1 MSDLYVNTGYK
12 ETQLAPFGPI
22 GIIAHTSN
30 KEFVKQVSEVLSQK
44 RKLHAQRPGNIYANN
59 PGYAR
64 EDYIIDTQLT
74 RFQTGEGKFG
84 IAESVR
90 GHDIFVITDVLARSF
105 EYDILEGSH
114 VISPDDQYMDLLRI
128 ISVLKGK
135 AKRINVIMPFVY
147 EGRREKLD
155 SHRESYDCADMLKKL
170 YKLGVSNLIIFDPH
184 DARIE
189 NAVPLMSI
197 EFPRCQFKITSSLL
211 NRFGTIKM
219 DKDHTL
225 VVSPDETGISRA
237 IFYSSHLNLLLN
249 DSATTGNYTVKVNG
263 EHPIREFKF
272 LGEDVEGKDILLI
285 DDMINSGNT
294 MLRTAKK
301 LKDKGAKDIYCLAPF
316 GLFTDGLEVF
326 DKAYE
331 EGTIKC
337 ICTTN
342 LIYAPEELK
351 SREWYLEANMV
362 PYVARIIDALNSD
375 ESVYDLINST
385 ARLRDLASQIRI
397 EEVFDEFDIPENQ

>member
-22 GIIAHTSN
+22 GSIAHTSN
-30 KEFVKQVSEVLSQK
+30 YDLVKAVSDDLSARRK
-44 RKLHAQRPGNIYANN
+44 RRAKRPENIYAND

-64 EDYIIDTQLT
+64 DNYIFDTELT
-74 RFQTGEGKFG
+74 RFQTGEGKFSIG
-84 IAESVR
+84 ESVR
-90 GHDIFVITDVLARSF
+90 GHDIFVITDVLSHNM
-105 EYDILEGSH
+105 DIELLEGSH

-237 IFYSSHLNLLLN
+237 IFYSSHLNLPLGVFYRHR
-249 DSATTGNYTVKVNG
+249 DYTVKVNG

-375 ESVYDLINST
+375 EAVYDLINST

>member
-147 EGRREKLD
+147 EGRREKLE
-155 SHRESYDCADMLKKL
+155 SHRESYDCADVLKKL
-170 YKLGVSNLIIFDPH
+170 YKLGVSNLIVFDPH

-197 EFPRCQFKITSSLL
+197 EMPRCQFKMTSTLL
-211 NRFGTIKM
+211 NCFDTLKL

-225 VVSPDETGISRA
+225 VVSPDETGVSRA
-237 IFYSSHLNLLLN
+237 IFYASHLNLPLSLFYRKY
-249 DSATTGNYTVKVNG
+249 TGKPGQNG
-263 EHPIREFKF
+263 KIFEY
-272 LGEDVEGKDILLI
+272 LGEDVTGKDILLI

-294 MLRTAKK
+294 MLRTAEQ
-301 LKDKGAKDIYCLAPF
+301 LKAAGAKDIYCMAPF
-316 GLFTDGLEVF
+316 ALFTNGLEVF
-326 DKAYE
+326 DEAFAKK
-331 EGTIKC
+331 TIKC

-342 LIYAPEELK
+342 LIYAPDELQT
-351 SREWYLEANMV
+351 REWYIQADMV
-362 PYVARIIDALNSD
+362 PYMGRIIDALNTD
-375 ESVYDLINST
+375 ESIYDLINST
-385 ARLRDLASQIRI
+385 SRLQDLASQMKISDLI
-397 EEVFDEFDIPENQ
+397 DEDDTETI

>member
-12 ETQLAPFGPI
+12 DTYLAPFGPI

-30 KEFVKQVSEVLSQK
+30 KEFVQKVSEVLSQK
-44 RKLHAQRPGNIYANN
+44 RKIRAQRPGNKYANN

-64 EDYIIDTQLT
+64 EDYIIDTELT

-84 IAESVR
+84 IGESVR

-105 EYDILEGSH
+105 EYDLLEGEH

-170 YKLGVSNLIIFDPH
+170 YKLGVANLIVFDPH
-184 DARIE
+184 DERIA

-197 EFPRCQFKITSSLL
+197 EMPRCQFKITSSLL
-211 NRFGTIKM
+211 YRYGSIRM
-219 DKDHTL
+219 DKEHTL

-237 IFYSSHLNLLLN
+237 IFYSSHLNLPLGVFYRHR
-249 DSATTGNYTVKVNG
+249 DYTVKING

-272 LGEDVEGKDILLI
+272 LGEDVTGKDILLI

-294 MLRTAKK
+294 MLRTADQ
-301 LKDKGAKDIYCLAPF
+301 LKRRGARDIYCLAPF

-326 DKAYE
+326 DKAYD
-331 EGTIKC
+331 EGVIKC
-337 ICTTN
+337 VCTTN
-342 LIYAPEELK
+342 LIYEPEELLN
-351 SREWYLEANMV
+351 REWYLQANMV

-397 EEVFDEFDIPENQ
+397 EEVFDEFEEYDN

>member
-12 ETQLAPFGPI
+12 EVNLAPFGPI

-30 KEFVKQVSEVLSQK
+30 MEFVKQVSEVLSEK
-44 RKLHAQRPGNIYANN
+44 RKIRSLRPDCIYANN

-64 EDYIIDTQLT
+64 EDYIIDTSLF
-74 RFQTGEGKFG
+74 RSDTGEGMFSIG
-84 IAESVR
+84 ESVR
-90 GHDIFVITDVLARSF
+90 GHDIFVITDVLSRSL
-105 EYDILEGSH
+105 EYDLLEGSH
-114 VISPDDQYMDLLRI
+114 VISPDDQYIDLLRI
-128 ISVLKGK
+128 ISVIKGK

-170 YKLGVSNLIIFDPH
+170 YKLGVANLIVFDPH
-184 DARIE
+184 DERIA

-197 EFPRCQFKITSSLL
+197 EMPRCQFKITSSLL
-211 NRFGTIKM
+211 NRFGSIRM
-219 DKDHTL
+219 DKEHTL

-237 IFYSSHLNLLLN
+237 IFYSSHLNLPLGVFYRHR
-249 DSATTGNYTVKVNG
+249 DYTVKIDG

-272 LGEDVEGKDILLI
+272 LGDDVEGKDILLI

-294 MLRTAKK
+294 MLRTAKQ
-301 LKDKGAKDIYCLAPF
+301 LKDRGAKDIFCLAPF
-316 GLFTDGLEVF
+316 GLFTNGLEVF

-331 EGTIKC
+331 EGIFRC

-342 LIYAPEELK
+342 LIYAPEELLE
-351 SREWYLEANMV
+351 REWYLRANMV

-385 ARLRDLASQIRI
+385 SRLRDLASQIRI
-397 EEVFDEFDIPENQ
+397 EEVFDEFNE